1 MTAYY
6 LATIRTAP
14 FGCFLFQEHPDAMLF
29 YEFKVLYH
37 AHMVFG
43 PVTLIEGF

>member
-1 MTAYY
+1 
-6 LATIRTAP
+6 
-14 FGCFLFQEHPDAMLF
+14 MLF